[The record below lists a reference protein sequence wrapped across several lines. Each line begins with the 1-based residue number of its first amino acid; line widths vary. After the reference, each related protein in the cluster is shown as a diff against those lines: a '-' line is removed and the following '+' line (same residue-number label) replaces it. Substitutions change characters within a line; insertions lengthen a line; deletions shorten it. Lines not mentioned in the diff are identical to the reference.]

1 MIYLIRHG
9 QSTFNRY
16 GDLSRDV
23 PLTPDGVSQA
33 RNVSLNVNMVVC
45 SILTRS
51 RQTLAESKISYK
63 HLIHTDLCREEMNG
77 NPINYIDKED
87 VVSEESFIDRMSSL
101 KSMLDDLEKIYGS
114 IAVVT
119 HHGVIHALT
128 GIECD
133 NCAIVTF
140 IK

>member
-16 GDLSRDV
+16 GDTSRDV
-23 PLTPDGVSQA
+23 PLTPDGERQA
-33 RNVSLNVNMVVC
+33 REVSLNVNMVVC
-45 SILTRS
+45 SILSRA
-51 RQTLAESKISYK
+51 RQTLAESKISFK

-87 VVSEESFIDRMSSL
+87 VISEESFIGRMVSL
-101 KSMLDDLEKIYGS
+101 KSMLVDLEKIYGS
-114 IAVVT
+114 VAVIT

-128 GIECD
+128 GIECN
-133 NCAIVTF
+133 NCGIVM
-140 IK
+140 IR